1 MFGVLAVDK
10 PPKLTSRD
18 VVTRVAKLVKP
29 HRVGHTG
36 TLDPLATG
44 VLLLAVGHAARLV
57 EFSHLLT
64 KHYEADF
71 WLGKSSD
78 TLDADGNLIELES
91 PPQLEREQVIGRLEN
106 FRGDI
111 QQTPP
116 RFSAVHV
123 AGKRAYDLA
132 RKGKEFD
139 VPPRN
144 VHISELELLH
154 FTSESFGLRVAC
166 STGTYIRSLG
176 SDIARS
182 LGSDAVMFQLTRTRI
197 GDISLEQC
205 VSLESLQ
212 SADDVLTH
220 LLPPLS
226 LLGALPRVVLDE
238 AQASQIRNGIPLKL
252 DLDRNITRPWLAVD
266 REQQVVAILTPS
278 GDRYRSLRVF
288 HNNSETSQPMSSSNP
303 HSPES

>member
-1 MFGVLAVDK
+1 MFGVLAVNK
-10 PPKLTSRD
+10 PPELTSRD

-57 EFSHLLT
+57 EFSHLLG
-64 KHYEADF
+64 KHYQADF

-78 TLDADGNLIELES
+78 TLDADGDVVELDS
-91 PPQLEREQVIGRLEN
+91 TPRIEREQMLATLQN
-106 FRGDI
+106 FRGEI

-123 AGKRAYDLA
+123 DGKRAYDLA
-132 RKGKEFD
+132 RKGKAFD
-139 VPPRN
+139 VPPRT
-144 VHISELELLH
+144 VHIAELELLH
-154 FTSESFGLRVAC
+154 FSSDRFRLRVAC

-176 SDIARS
+176 SDMART
-182 LGSDAVMFQLTRTRI
+182 LGSDAVMYQLTRTRI

-205 VSLESLQ
+205 VALESLR
-212 SADDVLTH
+212 AGDDVQRH
-220 LLPPLS
+220 LLSPLC
-226 LLGALPRVVLDE
+226 LLAALPRIELDE
-238 AQASQIRNGIPLKL
+238 EQAKQIRNGIPLEL
-252 DLDRNITRPWLAVD
+252 DLDRTVTRPWLAVD
-266 REQQVVAILTPS
+266 AEQQVVAILTPS

-288 HNNSETSQPMSSSNP
+288 HSSSETSQPTSSSSP